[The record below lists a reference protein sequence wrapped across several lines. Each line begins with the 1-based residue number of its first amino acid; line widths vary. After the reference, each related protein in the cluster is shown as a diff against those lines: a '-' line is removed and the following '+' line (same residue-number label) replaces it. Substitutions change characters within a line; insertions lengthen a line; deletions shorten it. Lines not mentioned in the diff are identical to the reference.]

1 MEVTA
6 AISAQRH
13 IGRSTAAIL
22 FGLAAGAVLSLG
34 TDQVL
39 HVLKVYPPW
48 NEPMY
53 DTRLNLLA
61 LSYRMTYDTFGSYLA
76 ARFAPRNPMRHALI
90 LGAIGLVPSVAG
102 VIAATTIALGPLW
115 YPIVLA
121 VSVMPTA
128 WLGGQLHRI
137 SSR

>member
-1 MEVTA
+1 MESTA
-6 AISAQRH
+6 AASPHRR

-22 FGLAAGAVLSLG
+22 LGLVAGAVLSLG

-39 HVLKVYPPW
+39 HVLKGYPPW

-53 DTRLNLLA
+53 GTGLNLLA
-61 LSYRMTYDTFGSYLA
+61 LSYRIAYDTFGGYLA

-102 VIAATTIALGPLW
+102 VVAATKIELGPIW
-115 YPIVLA
+115 YPIALA

>member
-1 MEVTA
+1 MELTVA
-6 AISAQRH
+6 ASTHRRF
-13 IGRSTAAIL
+13 GRSTFAIL
-22 FGLAAGAVLSLG
+22 FGLVAGAALSLG

-61 LSYRMTYDTFGSYLA
+61 LSYRMVYDTFGSYLA
-76 ARFAPRNPMRHALI
+76 ARFAPRNPMRHALL

-102 VIAATTIALGPLW
+102 VIAATKIELGPLW
-115 YPIVLA
+115 YPVALA

-128 WLGGQLHRI
+128 WLGGQLHHIR
-137 SSR
+137 SR

>member
-1 MEVTA
+1 MELTVA
-6 AISAQRH
+6 ASTHRRL
-13 IGRSTAAIL
+13 GRSTLAIL
-22 FGLAAGAVLSLG
+22 LGLVAGAVLSLG

-76 ARFAPRNPMRHALI
+76 ARLAPRNPMRHALI

-102 VIAATTIALGPLW
+102 VIAATKIELGPIW
-115 YPIVLA
+115 YPVALA